1 MIPTAW
7 QSVDLEARLAWS
19 ERWMTRTKA
28 AGEAL
33 PPMDDV
39 RLAVTSHL
47 DIKAFVMLRTMLDAG
62 AEMIVHEADPATT
75 LADVVR
81 LLADRDVA
89 VVSAEECVE
98 WRPTHTLEMGGDIVV
113 AAAVSGYDGILA
125 GVETTRTGLSRIG
138 AAALRHPVFDADGVP
153 LKNHLHNRFAVG
165 SSTWQ
170 TVLSRTNLSL
180 HGLVVVVVGYGE
192 VGGGLART
200 ARGHGA
206 QVLVAE
212 VDPARATIASYEGFE
227 TGLLADFAS
236 RADVVVTATGRP
248 GAVPANAGYKDGC
261 LLVNAGHSPDEI
273 DLADLGPGTAVI
285 PAVTSHRVQGREVLL
300 FAGGH
305 VANLA
310 AGDGDSL
317 NAFDITAAVLVDA
330 TAWAVRRGHAYPPGL
345 HALPLG
351 FDGGAGGVAG

>member
-7 QSVDLEARLAWS
+7 QSVDMAARLAWA
-19 ERWMTRTKA
+19 ERWMTRTA
-28 AGEAL
+28 FAGQAL
-33 PPMDDV
+33 PRLDDI

-47 DIKAFVMLRTMLDAG
+47 DLKAFVMLRTMLDAG
-62 AEMIVHEADPATT
+62 AQMIVHEADPATT
-75 LADVVR
+75 HANVVAM
-81 LLADRDVA
+81 LADRGVA
-89 VVSAEECVE
+89 VVTPGECVE
-98 WRPTHTLEMGGDIVV
+98 WEPNYTLEMGGDIVV
-113 AAAVSGYDGILA
+113 EAAARDYYGIAA
-125 GVETTRTGLSRIG
+125 GVECTRTGLSRIG
-138 AAALRHPVFDADGVP
+138 AVDLMHPVFDADAVP

-170 TVLSRTNLSL
+170 TVLSRTNVSL

-200 ARGHGA
+200 ARAHGA

-212 VDPARATIASYEGFE
+212 VDPARALVASYDGFE
-227 TGLLADFAS
+227 TGLFVDLAP

-248 GAVPANAGYKDGC
+248 GAVPALSGFKDGC
-261 LLVNAGHSPDEI
+261 LLVNAGHSSDEI
-273 DLADLGPGTAVI
+273 DLAGLGAGTAVI

-317 NAFDITAAVLVDA
+317 NAFDITAAVLVE
-330 TAWAVRRGHAYPPGL
+330 AVGWTVRYGAAYPPGL
-345 HALPLG
+345 HPLG
-351 FDGGAGGVAG
+351 FEGGAGGVAG